1 MVLGRINQI
10 RGGSALV
17 HVLGVWAEGLIQHAA
32 PTSVAAAS
40 PPLVAVL
47 HGTRARPDGEVVFGG
62 VDGTVRLPPWVVE
75 GATLVA
81 VVVSA
86 SSGRVAL
93 SLRQS
98 DVLQDD
104 DENGARALLGLHEK
118 PRGDSADGR
127 VAVADGGA
135 VGRTLANLAAT
146 LAREAA
152 AAAEAAATAAA
163 GGGLTASGE
172 PALSSAASSDAS
184 SSAALSAALAAAA
197 SRARVVLDTHAR
209 GGVTATAVLSRPT
222 RPATDA

>member
-62 VDGTVRLPPWVVE
+62 VDGTVRLPPWAVE

-86 SSGRVAL
+86 SSVDASPFRFGSPMYCRTTTRTARGRY
-93 SLRQS
+93 
-98 DVLQDD
+98 
-104 DENGARALLGLHEK
+104 
-118 PRGDSADGR
+118 RGCTKSR
-127 VAVADGGA
+127 
-135 VGRTLANLAAT
+135 AAT
-146 LAREAA
+146 VPMVE
-152 AAAEAAATAAA
+152 
-163 GGGLTASGE
+163 S
-172 PALSSAASSDAS
+172 LSPMAVRSAAPWPIWRQ
-184 SSAALSAALAAAA
+184 LW
-197 SRARVVLDTHAR
+197 R
-209 GGVTATAVLSRPT
+209 GRRQQRQRRRRQQQQEEG
-222 RPATDA
+222 